1 MSICQ
6 VFSSLVDNCFETV
19 LPFSFCSG
27 REEELLAEAET
38 EVASSCGLTKY
49 KILSNVN

>member
-6 VFSSLVDNCFETV
+6 VFSSLVDNCFEAV
-19 LPFSFCSG
+19 LAFSLSSG

-38 EVASSCGLTKY
+38 EVTSSYGLTKY
-49 KILSNVN
+49 KVLSNMQ

>member
-6 VFSSLVDNCFETV
+6 VFSSLVDNRFETV

-27 REEELLAEAET
+27 GEEQLLEEVET
-38 EVASSCGLTKY
+38 EVTSSYGLAKY
-49 KILSNVN
+49 EVLSNMK